1 LKGNKVKN
9 GFILLLYSLFPII
22 IGPVIIQIGNTK
34 YQTDLN
40 IYTFI
45 GVFIC
50 IIAIFLIF
58 KGIFKIINTL
68 FEK

>member
-1 LKGNKVKN
+1 M
-9 GFILLLYSLFPII
+9 LLLYSLFPII
-22 IGPVIIQIGNTK
+22 TGPVIIQIGNTK

>member
-1 LKGNKVKN
+1 M
-9 GFILLLYSLFPII
+9 LLLYSLFPII
-22 IGPVIIQIGNTK
+22 TGPVIIQAGNTK

-40 IYTFI
+40 IYTII